1 MVQIIDD
8 QGFVNMYLNLILIPI
23 AIVLIFLYVIFKTK
37 SKSKDSL
44 QFKVILF
51 ICISFL
57 ILVLDAITV
66 AGIFNSHIIAM
77 LVGYPIG
84 IFFVILCVLYS
95 VKLINQQQNV
105 INNVLKTGADS
116 SLNVANMASE
126 LSASASEVNA
136 SAVEVASTT
145 NSLAN
150 ETNEIMRASD
160 EIQKLMDFLINT
172 SEQTN
177 LLALNASIEAGRAGE
192 YGRGFAVV
200 ADEVRKLAEG
210 SKKAV
215 GDTGTKV
222 EDIIKRIRFTSNSFE
237 SISAATEQQTQA
249 IKDISETAN
258 KLGIIAEDLRRKL
271 DLHNMYE
278 SIY

>member
-1 MVQIIDD
+1 MVEIIDG
-8 QGFVNMYLNLILIPI
+8 QGFVNMYLNLILVPI

-37 SKSKDSL
+37 SKNKDAL

-51 ICISFL
+51 TCISFL
-57 ILVLDAITV
+57 ILVLDAIIV
-66 AGIFNSHIIAM
+66 AGIFDSHIIAM
-77 LVGYPIG
+77 LVGYPVG

-95 VKLINQQQNV
+95 VKLIKQQQDT
-105 INNVLKTGADS
+105 INKVLETSADS

-126 LSASASEVNA
+126 LAASASEVNA
-136 SAVEVASTT
+136 SAVEVAS
-145 NSLAN
+145 SASSVAN
-150 ETNEIMRASD
+150 ESNEMMRASD
-160 EIQKLMDFLINT
+160 DIKKLMDFLINI

-192 YGRGFAVV
+192 SGRGFAVV

-215 GDTGTKV
+215 GDTGAKV
-222 EDIIKRIRFTSNSFE
+222 KDIIRRIHYTSTSFE

-249 IKDISETAN
+249 IRDISETAN
-258 KLGIIAEDLRRKL
+258 KLGLNAEDLRRNL
-271 DLHNMYE
+271 ELYNRNE
-278 SIY
+278 

>member
-1 MVQIIDD
+1 
-8 QGFVNMYLNLILIPI
+8 MYLNLILVPI

-37 SKSKDSL
+37 STNKDSL

-51 ICISFL
+51 TCISFL

-95 VKLINQQQNV
+95 VKLINQQQDT
-105 INNVLKTGADS
+105 INNVLKTSADS

-126 LSASASEVNA
+126 LAASASEVNA
-136 SAVEVASTT
+136 SAVEVASSA
-145 NSLAN
+145 NSVAN
-150 ETNEIMRASD
+150 ESNEMIRASD
-160 EIQKLMDFLINT
+160 DIQKIMDLLIAT

-215 GDTGTKV
+215 GDTGAKIR
-222 EDIIKRIRFTSNSFE
+222 DIIKRIRFTSTSFE

-249 IKDISETAN
+249 IRDISETAN
-258 KLGIIAEDLRRKL
+258 KLGIIAEDLRRNL
-271 DLHNMYE
+271 E
-278 SIY
+278 SYS